1 MRTLP
6 ASTLLHVWERGQDA
20 EPAARALLLLA
31 AAACADPA
39 GLTVGARNRQ
49 LLALQRELFGPLVE
63 AVADCPDCGVVLE
76 LPLAAEPG
84 PDRSDDAAQAELE
97 VCRGGWTVRFRP
109 PTAADLTG
117 LPDPPGDAV
126 ATLLARCVLAADRDG
141 APVAP
146 ADLPADVVGSVEAA
160 MAAADPDSVLDVA
173 VGCPACG
180 RSFVLPLEPVGFLWS
195 RLDQWAWRQLA
206 DVHDLARLFG
216 WTEDTVLAMT
226 PWRRRAYL
234 ALAAP

>member
-1 MRTLP
+1 MRTP
-6 ASTLLHVWERGQDA
+6 SASALLQVWEHGQDA
-20 EPAARALLLLA
+20 QPAARALLLLTLA
-31 AAACADPA
+31 ASADPA
-39 GLTVGARNRQ
+39 GLAVGARNRQ
-49 LLALQRELFGPLVE
+49 LLTLQRELFGPLVE

-84 PDRSDDAAQAELE
+84 PDRPCSGAETERE
-97 VCRGGWTVRFRP
+97 VCRGGWMVRFRP
-109 PTAADLTG
+109 PTAGDLIG

-126 ATLLARCVLAADRDG
+126 TALLARCVLAADREG
-141 APVAP
+141 VPVAP
-146 ADLPADVVGSVEAA
+146 ADLPADVVQAVDEA

-173 VGCPACG
+173 ASCPACG
-180 RSFVLPLEPVGFLWS
+180 RSFVLPLEPVAFLWS